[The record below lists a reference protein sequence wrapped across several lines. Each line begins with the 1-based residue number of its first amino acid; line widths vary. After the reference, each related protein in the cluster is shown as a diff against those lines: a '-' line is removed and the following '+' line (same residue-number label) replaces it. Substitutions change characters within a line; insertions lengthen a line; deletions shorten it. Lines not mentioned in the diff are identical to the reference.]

1 MKQKMTTK
9 KLIQYKYP
17 LLFSVLLTLSVTCC
31 KAQLNPYQAIYYQ
44 NRYLSNPAM
53 AGSDKGLNINLAY
66 QQQWSSFPGSPKAQ
80 SLTTEYQAT
89 DKVGLG
95 LNINDDQ
102 SGVFRQTRIMGTYAY
117 HLPLGEQNQKL
128 NFGLSLGVNDSRI
141 NYSLVNGDLSDI
153 QLSKYNQRGP
163 FADGD
168 LGLSYTSNN
177 WFIGGTLPNLN
188 TNLFN
193 RAGQKEDID
202 RTVFITMV
210 SYKIKLNNETD
221 AFSLEPLAAYR
232 QIKGFDNIFDLG
244 ANFRMNNYHLDLQ
257 AIYHSNDNFGF
268 GFVFDQHNYAFNFN
282 YNVYTGQITNYTNGA
297 FEIGLKIRL
306 LNKWK

>member
-1 MKQKMTTK
+1 MKTRMTTK
-9 KLIQYKYP
+9 KLIPYTCTW
-17 LLFSVLLTLSVTCC
+17 LLTVMLMLAATCC

-44 NRYLSNPAM
+44 NRYLASPAM
-53 AGSDKGLNINLAY
+53 AGLDKGLNINLAF

-128 NFGLSLGVNDSRI
+128 NFGLSLGINDSRI
-141 NYSLVNGDLSDI
+141 NFNAVNGDLTDI
-153 QLSKYNQRGP
+153 ELMKYNQRGP

-168 LGLSYTSNN
+168 FGLSYTSNN
-177 WFIGGTLPNLN
+177 LFIGGVLPNLN
-188 TNLFN
+188 TNLFT

-210 SYKIKLNNETD
+210 SYKIKLNGETD

-232 QIKGFDNIFDLG
+232 EIKGFDNIFDLG
-244 ANFRMNNYHLDLQ
+244 ANFRMNNYHLALQ

-268 GFVFDQHNYAFNFN
+268 GFVFDQQNYAVNFD

-297 FEIGLKIRL
+297 FEIGLKLKL
-306 LNKWK
+306 LNK

>member
-1 MKQKMTTK
+1 MKERMMTK
-9 KLIQYKYP
+9 KLIRTIYTC
-17 LLFSVLLTLSVTCC
+17 LLMAMLIISANCC

-44 NRYLSNPAM
+44 NRYLANPAM
-53 AGSDKGLNINLAY
+53 AGLDKGLNINLAY

-102 SGVFRQTRIMGTYAY
+102 SGIFRQTRIMGTYAY

-128 NFGLSLGVNDSRI
+128 NFGLSLGINDSRI
-141 NYSLVNGDLSDI
+141 NLSAVNGDLTDI
-153 QLSKYNQRGP
+153 ELSKYNQRGP
-163 FADGD
+163 FVDGD

-177 WFIGGTLPNLN
+177 LFIGGILPNLN
-188 TNLFN
+188 TNIFN
-193 RAGQKEDID
+193 RAGQREDID

-210 SYKIKLNNETD
+210 SYKIKLSSETD
-221 AFSLEPLAAYR
+221 SFSLEPLAAYR
-232 QIKGFDNIFDLG
+232 EIKGFNNIFDLG

-257 AIYHSNDNFGF
+257 AIYHSNDNFGL
-268 GFVFDQHNYAFNFN
+268 GFVFDQPNYTINFD
-282 YNVYTGQITNYTNGA
+282 YNLYTGQITNYTNGA
-297 FEIGLKIRL
+297 FEIGLKLRL
-306 LNKWK
+306 LNK

>member
-1 MKQKMTTK
+1 MTAK
-9 KLIQYKYP
+9 KLNRNIYAC
-17 LLFSVLLTLSVTCC
+17 LFTVMLILSVNCC

-44 NRYLSNPAM
+44 NRYLANPAM
-53 AGSDKGLNINLAY
+53 AGLDGGLSINLAY

-80 SLTTEYQAT
+80 SLTAEYQAT

-102 SGVFRQTRIMGTYAY
+102 SGVFRQTRVMGTYAY
-117 HLPLGEQNQKL
+117 HLPLGELNQKL
-128 NFGLSLGVNDSRI
+128 NFGLSLGINDSRI
-141 NYSLVNGDLSDI
+141 NFSAVNGDLTDI
-153 QLSKYNQRGP
+153 ELSKYNQRGP
-163 FADGD
+163 FVDGD

-177 WFIGGTLPNLN
+177 LFIGGILPNLN
-188 TNLFN
+188 TTIFN

-210 SYKIKLNNETD
+210 SYKIKITSETD
-221 AFSLEPLAAYR
+221 AFSLEPLATYR
-232 QIKGFDNIFDLG
+232 EIKGFNNIFDLG
-244 ANFRMNNYHLDLQ
+244 ANFKMNNYHLDLQ

-268 GFVFDQHNYAFNFN
+268 GFIFDQHNYAINFD

-297 FEIGLKIRL
+297 FEIGLKLRL
-306 LNKWK
+306 LNK

>member
-1 MKQKMTTK
+1 MAM
-9 KLIQYKYP
+9 LII
-17 LLFSVLLTLSVTCC
+17 SANCC

-44 NRYLSNPAM
+44 NRYLANPAM
-53 AGSDKGLNINLAY
+53 AGLDKGLNINLAY

-102 SGVFRQTRIMGTYAY
+102 SGIFRQTRIMGTYAY

-128 NFGLSLGVNDSRI
+128 NFGLSLGINDSRI
-141 NYSLVNGDLSDI
+141 NLSAVNGDLTDI
-153 QLSKYNQRGP
+153 ELSKYNQRGP
-163 FADGD
+163 FVDGD

-177 WFIGGTLPNLN
+177 LFIGGILPNLN
-188 TNLFN
+188 TNIFN
-193 RAGQKEDID
+193 RAGQREDID

-210 SYKIKLNNETD
+210 SYKIKLSSETD
-221 AFSLEPLAAYR
+221 SFSLEPLAAYR
-232 QIKGFDNIFDLG
+232 EIKGFNNIFDLG

-257 AIYHSNDNFGF
+257 AIYHSNDNFGL
-268 GFVFDQHNYAFNFN
+268 GFVFDQPNYTINFD
-282 YNVYTGQITNYTNGA
+282 YNLYTGQITNYTNGA
-297 FEIGLKIRL
+297 FEIGLKLRL
-306 LNKWK
+306 LNK

>member
-1 MKQKMTTK
+1 MRHLCTFLTITALV
-9 KLIQYKYP
+9 LIAN
-17 LLFSVLLTLSVTCC
+17 CC

-44 NRYLSNPAM
+44 NRYLINPSM
-53 AGSDKGLNINLAY
+53 AGLDRGLNINLAY
-66 QQQWSSFPGSPKAQ
+66 QQQWTSFPGSPKAQ

-89 DKVGLG
+89 VKVGLG
-95 LNINDDQ
+95 LNINDNQ

-128 NFGLSLGVNDSRI
+128 NFGLSLGINDSRI
-141 NYSLVNGDLSDI
+141 NFNAVNGDLTDI
-153 QLSKYNQRGP
+153 ELSKYNQRGP
-163 FADGD
+163 LVDGD

-177 WFIGGTLPNLN
+177 LFIEGILPNLN

-202 RTVFITMV
+202 RTVFVSMV
-210 SYKIKLNNETD
+210 SYKIKLDAETD

-232 QIKGFDNIFDLG
+232 EIKGFTSIFDLG

-282 YNVYTGQITNYTNGA
+282 YNVYTGQITSYTNGA
-297 FEIGLKIRL
+297 FEIGLKLKL
-306 LNKWK
+306 LN

>member
-1 MKQKMTTK
+1 MKERMTTK
-9 KLIQYKYP
+9 KLIQTIYTC
-17 LLFSVLLTLSVTCC
+17 LLTVMLIISANCC

-44 NRYLSNPAM
+44 DRYLVNPAM
-53 AGSDKGLNINLAY
+53 AGLDKGLNINLAY
-66 QQQWSSFPGSPKAQ
+66 QQQWSSFPGSPKNQ
-80 SLTTEYQAT
+80 SLTAEYQAT

-102 SGVFRQTRIMGTYAY
+102 SGVFLQTRIMGTYAY
-117 HLPLGEQNQKL
+117 HLPLGELNQKL
-128 NFGLSLGVNDSRI
+128 NFGLSLGINDPRI
-141 NYSLVNGDLSDI
+141 NFDAVNGDLADVE
-153 QLSKYNQRGP
+153 LTKYNQRGP
-163 FADGD
+163 SVDGD

-177 WFIGGTLPNLN
+177 LFIAGILPNLN

-232 QIKGFDNIFDLG
+232 EIKGFDNIFDLG

-268 GFVFDQHNYAFNFN
+268 GFVFDQHNYAVNFN
-282 YNVYTGQITNYTNGA
+282 YNVYAGQITNYTNGA
-297 FEIGLKIRL
+297 FEIGLKL
-306 LNKWK
+306 KLFNK